1 MMNVEL
7 IDFYR
12 PDASRKN
19 LYITNIPQTI
29 PENDIVAK
37 FHEIF
42 KPYGLVYGVQVFPGQ
57 VWVRGERSENQTKLS
72 NSTGPGHPAGGGYY
86 AFVTFYSATAANKAK
101 EDLNSVLLLEENECK
116 IAYARRKKDI
126 TDKQLLH
133 FTRCYELI
141 NYYLGFNSWSTSIKT
156 LFEDKDSV
164 SETEQTKTIKYVC
177 LVELCVTDLNTD
189 GVGVWEETFLKTDPM
204 SKIQAVCKCKKLSQS
219 RAIENA
225 FSKVLLV
232 VLPNGK
238 ATVEI
243 DTTKPDFNSANYV
256 PDDQLIKVNELDL
269 EPTSENLP
277 DDFGDVDLSNMSE
290 MDDVNIHILQELEDD
305 F

>member
-1 MMNVEL
+1 MNVEI

-29 PENDIVAK
+29 TESDIVAR

-42 KPYGLVYGVQVFPGQ
+42 EPYGLVYGVQVFPGQ
-57 VWVRGERSENQTKLS
+57 VWLRGERTENQTGL
-72 NSTGPGHPAGGGYY
+72 TGAGNPIVGGFY
-86 AFVTFYSATAANKAK
+86 AFVTFYSAMAATRAK

-116 IAYARRKKDI
+116 IAFARRKKDV

-133 FTRCYELI
+133 FTRCYELT

-164 SETEQTKTIKYVC
+164 SETEQTKTIKFVC
-177 LVELCVTDLNTD
+177 LVELCVRDLNTD

-243 DTTKPDFNSANYV
+243 DTTKPDFSSANYV
-256 PDDQLIKVNELDL
+256 RDDQLVKVNELDSQ
-269 EPTSENLP
+269 PTSENLP
-277 DDFGDVDLSNMSE
+277 DDFGDVDLSNVSAI
-290 MDDVNIHILQELEDD
+290 DDVNIHILQELEDD